1 MRIDK
6 GFFSKK
12 TIVILL
18 ILLGL
23 LMLGRFSLPGLG
35 RVLVAEDEPRK
46 SDLLVVLMGSGP
58 DRMLGAVDLYDEGLS
73 LHNNCRYGELKNI
86 LL

>member
-1 MRIDK
+1 MKIDK

-23 LMLGRFSLPGLG
+23 LMLGRFSLPWLG
-35 RVLVAEDEPRK
+35 RVLVAEDGKR
-46 SDLLVVLMGSGP
+46 LTTRCL
-58 DRMLGAVDLYDEGLS
+58 
-73 LHNNCRYGELKNI
+73 
-86 LL
+86 